1 MGPYEF
7 FCDLPEIIYRWCVS
21 CEGGETLKNTHVRT
35 KGIEKNTF
43 LWDAENNERSP
54 LRLLAI

>member
-43 LWDAENNERSP
+43 L
-54 LRLLAI
+54 